1 MTRTLIYDEVFK
13 QFYDTAA
20 IRGKPAG
27 LWPVAEIESG
37 DIVRTLQMEYPQHF
51 VEAALAAQQAGFVL
65 GCLPDDEHSIV
76 KVLPI
81 ETCGTCDGVGD
92 VDSGGVTP
100 WGASIEV
107 ACPECGGTGGG
118 L

>member
-27 LWPVAEIESG
+27 LWPVATIVAG

-51 VEAALAAQQAGFVL
+51 VEAALAAQQEGFVL
-65 GCLPDDEHSIV
+65 GWLPDDEHSVV
-76 KVLPI
+76 KVLS
-81 ETCGTCDGVGD
+81 ETCGACDGSGA

-100 WGASIEV
+100 WGSGIEA
-107 ACPECGGTGGG
+107 ACPECGGAAVTE
-118 L
+118 